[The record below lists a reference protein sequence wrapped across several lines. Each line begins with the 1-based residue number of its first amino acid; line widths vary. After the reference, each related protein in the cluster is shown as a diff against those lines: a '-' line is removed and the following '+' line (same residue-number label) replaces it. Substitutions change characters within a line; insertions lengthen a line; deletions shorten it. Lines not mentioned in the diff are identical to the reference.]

1 MLHFVARFFVEDVR
15 TTEIVARLDGDKFTN
30 LMVQIPAREG
40 EERARAAKRI
50 ERIAPHV

>member
-1 MLHFVARFFVEDVR
+1 
-15 TTEIVARLDGDKFTN
+15 
-30 LMVQIPAREG
+30 MVQIPAREG